1 MQVSTLPWAV
11 LTIQDSGSLHTTCS
25 PFTAV
30 LSTRET
36 LDKVTLSRLKHT
48 TLLCRL
54 LLFYGPLAS
63 QAQQHCWTARPCV
76 LMPQESPCTPADP
89 VQSDCT
95 SAVPHGAL
103 KQSQLLHLLQPP
115 AHREHFWDL
124 GYTFPSAP
132 LVGTMAFRHQG
143 PPMSSPLSEL
153 ILVSGFSICKPS
165 NQDAAAAKAVSRGK
179 GHRPAAASLPA
190 PRFPPPPQLQLCYLQ
205 PWAISCTDWIFIINF

>member
-1 MQVSTLPWAV
+1 M
-11 LTIQDSGSLHTTCS
+11 LTIKGSLYTTCS

-30 LSTRET
+30 LSTWKIF
-36 LDKVTLSRLKHT
+36 DKVTLSRLKHT
-48 TLLCRL
+48 TFLYHL
-54 LLFYGPLAS
+54 LLFYEPLAL

-89 VQSDCT
+89 VQSEH
-95 SAVPHGAL
+95 APHGAL

-132 LVGTMAFRHQG
+132 LVGTMAFWHQG

-153 ILVSGFSICKPS
+153 MLVSVFSICKPS
-165 NQDAAAAKAVSRGK
+165 DQDAAAAVSRGD
-179 GHRPAAASLPA
+179 GHHPAAPSLPA
-190 PRFPPPPQLQLCYLQ
+190 PGFPPPPQLQLCCLR
-205 PWAISCTDWIFIINF
+205 PWANLLHRLVFYY